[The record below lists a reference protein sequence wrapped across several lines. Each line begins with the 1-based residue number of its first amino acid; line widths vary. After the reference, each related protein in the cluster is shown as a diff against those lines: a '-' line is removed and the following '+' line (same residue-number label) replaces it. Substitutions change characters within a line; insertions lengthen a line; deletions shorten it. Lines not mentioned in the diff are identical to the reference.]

1 MASLTYMQL
10 LRTNRSFRR
19 LWIGQVISELGNW
32 FNFIAALGLVRA
44 VSNAAPEV
52 TTIMLIARL
61 VPFTL
66 FAPVAG
72 AIVDRWSR
80 RTIMIVSDLL
90 RVLVAF
96 GMLLVRTP
104 DDLWIAY
111 TCTILLSLFGAFFEA
126 AKNAAVPNITGDR
139 DLLVGNALMF
149 SIRFLLMALG
159 AALGGWTAATV
170 GYEAAFLVNA
180 LSFAVSAY
188 SIWLIADR
196 ETRQPA
202 VSLQEQGQEQE
213 AVGRRQGQEQ
223 GQEAVRTDVKG
234 QKTERKG
241 YWSDIREGWSFILSY
256 APVAAILGINI
267 LWATGGGAVNLISDR
282 LGGLVFAGQHGISGD
297 GAVAA
302 LYFANGVGLFLGM
315 MIARRVGSYLE
326 VAGGTVAFIGW
337 GLVMQG
343 VIFALMGVTPSLL
356 LACLFFLCS
365 RILLA
370 AEFAVQETLLMRLVP
385 DNLRGRVST
394 TDRAA
399 EFLIWSFSTG
409 VAGWSLRMITPQTLT
424 VIAGLLSS
432 SSGLVWLA
440 LFATRRVR
448 LPRRLSPTKEV
459 AVSEVETV

>member
-1 MASLTYMQL
+1 MQL
-10 LRTNRSFRR
+10 LRANRSFRR

-32 FNFIAALGLVRA
+32 FNFIAALGLVRV

-66 FAPVAG
+66 FAPLAG

-80 RTIMIVSDLL
+80 RTIMIVSDLV
-90 RVLVAF
+90 RVLVAL

-111 TCTILLSLFGAFFEA
+111 TCTVLLSLFGAFFEA
-126 AKNAAVPNITGDR
+126 AKNASVPNITGDR

-149 SIRFLLMALG
+149 SIRFLLMAVG

-180 LSFAVSAY
+180 LSFALSAY
-188 SIWLIADR
+188 SVWLISDR
-196 ETRQPA
+196 ETRQ
-202 VSLQEQGQEQE
+202 SQEQEQEQE
-213 AVGRRQGQEQ
+213 AGGWKQEQ
-223 GQEAVRTDVKG
+223 EAAVSRS
-234 QKTERKG
+234 G
-241 YWSDIREGWSFILSY
+241 YWSDIREGWTFILSH

-282 LGGLVFAGQHGISGD
+282 LGGIVYAGHHGISGD

-337 GLVMQG
+337 GLVIQG
-343 VIFALMGVTPSLL
+343 VLFALMGLMPSLI
-356 LACLFFLCS
+356 LACFFIFCS
-365 RILLA
+365 RVVLS

-399 EFLIWSFSTG
+399 EFLVWSFSTA
-409 VAGWSLRMITPQTLT
+409 VAGWSLRAITPQTLT

-432 SSGLVWLA
+432 SSGLVWLT
-440 LFATRRVR
+440 LFATRRLR
-448 LPRRLSPTKEV
+448 LPRRLSSSKEV
-459 AVSEVETV
+459 AVSEVEPV